1 MPIFLCVLSG
11 MQVNSHAQKIR
22 YLEKKFIQPR
32 IILKISSQVWNVFIK
47 TASQS
52 LLMAFTKAYARVQEN
67 FKRISK
73 MYKIFWHSW
82 RISELMRTLSHKP
95 RCFEFRLFFWL
106 LCKCSFDGWVVIF
119 KFYLLIKCLL
129 LPSNYFVSIMEIII
143 L

>member
-1 MPIFLCVLSG
+1 

-67 FKRISK
+67 FKNVQNILALVEDIRID
-73 MYKIFWHSW
+73 
-82 RISELMRTLSHKP
+82 EN
-95 RCFEFRLFFWL
+95 
-106 LCKCSFDGWVVIF
+106 SF
-119 KFYLLIKCLL
+119 
-129 LPSNYFVSIMEIII
+129 SQT
-143 L
+143 